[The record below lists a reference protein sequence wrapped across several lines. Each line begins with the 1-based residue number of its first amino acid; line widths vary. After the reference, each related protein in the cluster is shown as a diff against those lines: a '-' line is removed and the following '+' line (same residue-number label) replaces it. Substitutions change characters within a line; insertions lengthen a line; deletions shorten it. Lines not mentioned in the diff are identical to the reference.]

1 MENSWWPGK
10 LPDRVDA
17 AAPSRPNYSIETLRL
32 IVHCAIRIPPRESL
46 APRQTPDVPGLRRAI
61 APLPLLDV
69 ERGISFRHRPE
80 QGKIRGDL
88 PVPAPHRA
96 GGTTPRGRRAPD
108 RAPAAFI
115 EGKPGRAFAA
125 SQ

>member
-1 MENSWWPGK
+1 M
-10 LPDRVDA
+10 
-17 AAPSRPNYSIETLRL
+17 
-32 IVHCAIRIPPRESL
+32 PRRKSL
-46 APRQTPDVPGLRRAI
+46 APQRTPYVPGLRRAI
-61 APLPLLDV
+61 TPLPSLDV
-69 ERGISFRHRPE
+69 ERGIAFRHRPE

-96 GGTTPRGRRAPD
+96 GGTTPRGRRAL
-108 RAPAAFI
+108 AAFI